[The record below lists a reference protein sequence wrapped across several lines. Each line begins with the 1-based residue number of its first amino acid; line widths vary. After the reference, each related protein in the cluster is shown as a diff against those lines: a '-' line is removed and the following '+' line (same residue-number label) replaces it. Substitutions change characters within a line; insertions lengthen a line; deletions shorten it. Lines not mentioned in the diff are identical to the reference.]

1 MAEKLILIKI
11 ALSSLAL
18 IYVKPPMSGSG
29 TWYDTTETRN
39 QLNEKVANE
48 FETQIH
54 EIRKQNNMALC
65 PNCELGSRFFN
76 QDAQLFIV

>member
-1 MAEKLILIKI
+1 
-11 ALSSLAL
+11 
-18 IYVKPPMSGSG
+18 MSGSV

-54 EIRKQNNMALC
+54 EIRKQN
-65 PNCELGSRFFN
+65 GHVVVVVS
-76 QDAQLFIV
+76 

>member
-1 MAEKLILIKI
+1 
-11 ALSSLAL
+11 
-18 IYVKPPMSGSG
+18 MSGSV
-29 TWYDTTETRN
+29 TLYDTTETRN

-65 PNCELGSRFFN
+65 LNCELGSRFFN